1 MMAFAPPPLP
11 PPIPVDRLL
20 ASWSTLSHQHRHR
33 LLASAAETLA
43 RLHLAGVNLH
53 VINPSRGL
61 CTMGGA
67 APCFQ
72 PETPPKESPEPVRME
87 ALLHTLLAW
96 RALYLDHLSELEMA
110 LFLTRF
116 GKCSGVPRPLA
127 RNMLSEI
134 MDRDRQTSLR
144 AAADHLRFKL
154 AKLPAVGALWRDAPD
169 ASLPDELE
177 AAITAAGA
185 RVLKRSPAST
195 VYATSLRGEE
205 VIIKEFNRPT
215 SLLRRLRASL
225 GPCKAARAWAASRA
239 MAECGIPTP
248 EALGFACRGEKSWVV
263 TNWMTGWVTL
273 REWIK
278 PRLHL
283 RPETERHA
291 TEDLLLMAVTKLLNS
306 GFWHADMKPSN
317 LLVPAGGP
325 ARVEDFVWIDLE
337 CVSAG
342 TPVTRDRLLRNLA
355 QLNGGI
361 GRRLPREDR
370 MRFLRRLT
378 GHFPCLRGRG
388 TASWVERTTRKRLLR
403 EVRRECGF

>member
-1 MMAFAPPPLP
+1 MAFPFPPLL

-20 ASWSTLSHQHRHR
+20 ASWSTLTRRHR
-33 LLASAAETLA
+33 YQLLSSAAETLA
-43 RLHLAGVNLH
+43 RLHLAGVNLFL
-53 VINPSRGL
+53 VDPSQGV
-61 CTMGGA
+61 CTMGGEGA
-67 APCFQ
+67 VFQ
-72 PETPPKESPEPVRME
+72 LQTPPKESPDPVRMD
-87 ALLHTLLAW
+87 ALLQTLLTW
-96 RALYLDHLSELEMA
+96 RAYYQKHLSELEMA
-110 LFLTRF
+110 FFLTRF
-116 GKCSGVPRPLA
+116 GEGAGVPRLLA
-127 RNMLSEI
+127 RNMLAEI
-134 MDRDRQTSLR
+134 LDRDRRENLIEAVARHR
-144 AAADHLRFKL
+144 ASMAR
-154 AKLPAVGALWRDAPD
+154 LPAAGALWRDLPD

-177 AAITAAGA
+177 AATSAAGT
-185 RVLKRSPAST
+185 RILKRSPAST
-195 VYATSLRGEE
+195 VYAASLRGDE
-205 VIIKEFNRPT
+205 VIIKEFNRPA
-215 SLLRRLRASL
+215 SLLRRLRASI

-263 TNWMTGWVTL
+263 TRWMTGSITL
-273 REWIK
+273 RDWIK

-283 RPETERHA
+283 RPEAERHA
-291 TEDLLLMAVTKLLNS
+291 AEDLLLDALTRLLNA

-317 LLVPAGGP
+317 LLVPANGP
-325 ARVEDFVWIDLE
+325 ARVEDFLWIDLE
-337 CVSAG
+337 CVAVG

-388 TASWVERTTRKRLLR
+388 TARWVERTTRTRLLR